1 MELPCVI
8 AGLTLV
14 SHPTTIE
21 IPLWLNLSATAV
33 GALEG
38 ALIAGRARKYDLTGV
53 FIIALCLGFGGGL
66 IRDILLGSLPPAAL
80 QSPWYLLTVVAAMAV
95 AVPFSHRVRGMPST
109 LVLLDA
115 LTLGLFA
122 VVGTDKALQF
132 DVPLVAAL
140 FIGTAA
146 SVGGGIAA
154 DLLMQR
160 TPMVLKPAPL
170 YALAGLAGAVT
181 FWVLRD
187 PVGTKTVVAVAGALV
202 VTTTLRMLSERY
214 GLRAP
219 MPTSLAS
226 DPPAKP

>member
-1 MELPCVI
+1 MQLLCVI

-14 SHPTTIE
+14 PHPTVLE

-38 ALIAGRARKYDLTGV
+38 ALIASRAHKYDLTGV
-53 FIIALCLGFGGGL
+53 FVIALCLGFGGGL
-66 IRDILLGSLPPAAL
+66 IRDVLLGSLPPTAL
-80 QSPWYLLTVVAAMAV
+80 QSPWYLLTVVV
-95 AVPFSHRVRGMPST
+95 AVVVALPFARRVRGMPRL

-132 DVPLVAAL
+132 NVPLVAAL

-146 SVGGGIAA
+146 SVGGGVAA
-154 DLLMQR
+154 DMLMQR

-187 PVGTKTVVAVAGALV
+187 PVGTRTVFAVAGALA
-202 VTTTLRMLSERY
+202 VTTTLRILAERY

-219 MPTSLAS
+219 MPTTLESE
-226 DPPAKP
+226 PPTRP